1 MNNHP
6 IEFQYIRTNDIQL
19 HVALCGPEDGTP
31 IIFLHGFPEYWA
43 GWKNQIPAFAE
54 AGYRVIVPDQ
64 RGYNLSDK
72 PKSVQDYDIDLL
84 ALDIVGLIDHFGHEK
99 IHLVGH
105 DWGAAVAWWL
115 GVHHPERF
123 HKIGILNVPHL
134 AVMRRHMF
142 TSVRQALKSWYIF
155 FFQVPRLPEQIFI
168 RKKGQAGL
176 DMLRT
181 TSNPGSFSEQELEGY
196 ANSWNQPGCATGMIN
211 WYRAM
216 MKRAAQKQNKERVSV
231 PVQIIWGTK
240 DHALGHEMAE
250 PSLRYC
256 DDGKLEM
263 IDRATHWVQHDAA
276 DDVNRLLLKFFSP

>member
-19 HVALCGPEDGTP
+19 HVALSGPEDGTP

-134 AVMRRHMF
+134 AVSETTYVHKRSPSAQKLVHLLF
-142 TSVRQALKSWYIF
+142 SSTSTSRTSF
-155 FFQVPRLPEQIFI
+155 HTE
-168 RKKGQAGL
+168 KGQAGL

-181 TSNPGSFSEQELEGY
+181 TSNPGSFSEKELEGY
-196 ANSWNQPGCATGMIN
+196 AKAGISPDALPEWSTGIE
-211 WYRAM
+211 
-216 MKRAAQKQNKERVSV
+216 Q
-231 PVQIIWGTK
+231 
-240 DHALGHEMAE
+240 
-250 PSLRYC
+250 
-256 DDGKLEM
+256 
-263 IDRATHWVQHDAA
+263 
-276 DDVNRLLLKFFSP
+276 